1 MGFYAAKVCTLHF
14 LDKESPLCSDPV
26 MKWNIEIEPNGID
39 IYIYMC
45 VCVCV
50 CVCVWTG

>member
-1 MGFYAAKVCTLHF
+1 MRLALALQDFSCAVSGLFFY
-14 LDKESPLCSDPV
+14 
-26 MKWNIEIEPNGID
+26 EPTYAY

-50 CVCVWTG
+50 WTWSYTRIHQAKHSETD